1 MHEKP
6 GENVNEASGDVVEDR
21 AFNLRNIFN
30 AYLEDET
37 AVESVDYDFSKNPN
51 RATVTLRRG
60 AANNAERVELIT
72 NA

>member
-1 MHEKP
+1 MRP
-6 GENVNEASGDVVEDR
+6 PPCAASDAASKMEDR

-51 RATVTLRRG
+51 RAT
-60 AANNAERVELIT
+60 AEERAMARAT
-72 NA
+72 T